1 MRKLFNPAMA
11 VMNRLKYPQKF
22 ILISLLFALPLG
34 LVLASLLA
42 EINRGIEVGQRELA
56 GTGYLRPLRRLF
68 EHSLEDKLLAH
79 AYVQGTTALRP
90 TLVENERRIDAD
102 FTALA
107 AADRQAGATL
117 QTTPRFQ
124 ALRESWAELKAIPLD
139 AQARVDRHT
148 QFITDIRALMSQV
161 GDSADL
167 VLDPRLDSYYLANSL
182 LVQLPDWQ
190 DLLAQATLLG
200 EDMATK
206 AAPPAQDRTQLIA
219 LRGLILD
226 DATKARRNMNM
237 AFDSNPAGTLQTALQ
252 PPLETAAAAT
262 EDFLEQI
269 KQDLIDPPAVRAPAQ
284 PYRVAGAPARA
295 ATFAYWDA
303 AVDKLDGLLQARLDE
318 FGTRRWLI
326 VGLTAAA
333 LLLVAYLWVGFYLAV
348 MRTVSRLDAAAQR
361 MISGTA
367 AGPVNLDNRDELGQ
381 VARAFNQ
388 IATALVSASLYRQ
401 AVVDNAAD
409 AIITTDSWGM
419 IRSFNPAAGQI
430 FGYRAAEVIGQPFTM
445 LLETAAHAGPGARRE
460 VGGQR
465 KDGSIFPM
473 DLSVSAMRLGDEE
486 MSICVLRDVTER
498 KRAEEDL
505 EQARDAA
512 EAASRAKSEFLANMS
527 HEIRTP
533 MNAVMGMTGLL
544 LDTPLTPEQRDFAE
558 TIRRSSD
565 DLLTIIND
573 ILDFSKIEADKL
585 ELENQPFDLREC
597 LESSLDLLA
606 PRAGEK
612 GLELAYLIDAQV
624 PSTLV
629 GDVTRLR
636 QILVNLVSNA
646 VKFTER
652 GEIVVSVD
660 AARQADGRYE
670 LHFAVKDTGIGIPAD
685 RMDRLFRSFSQID
698 ASTTRRYG
706 GTGLGLAISR
716 RLSELMSG
724 RMWVESTVGQGS
736 TFHFTLL
743 ATAGTSARR
752 VHLQGTQPQLEGKC
766 LLIVDDN
773 ETNRRILTLQLQA
786 WGMQAV
792 EAASGPAA
800 LACLREQEPFDGAI
814 LDLHMPEMDGITL
827 AGEIRKLPEGAQL
840 PLIMLTSLGRREPE
854 AEAAGFAAYLHKP
867 MKPAQLYTVLVEILG
882 GQAPRKRAPGEAPQI
897 DRQLAARLPLRLLV
911 AEDNAVNQKLA
922 LQLLA
927 RMGYRADV
935 AGNGLEVLQ
944 ALERQVY
951 DIVLL
956 DVQMP
961 EMDGLEA
968 ARRICARW
976 PAGQRPR
983 IIAMTAS
990 AMQGDREACLAAG
1003 MDDYISKPVHV
1014 PELEAALQRWGRR
1027 SDRQS
1032 TRPLPA
1038 PVLTVPP
1045 SVPLPPPPAAKE
1057 APAPAPETPPAVDLS
1072 MLALLRRELQTSEE
1086 PNPVQEILDL
1096 FRDGTPPLLAAMRE
1110 GIAAGDPAKL
1120 KQAAHSLKGS
1130 SGMLGAHHLAAL
1142 TGELEKR
1149 GRAGTVQGTEPLLAQ
1164 VELEFQRVCQ
1174 AFDELQRAG

>member
-1 MRKLFNPAMA
+1 
-11 VMNRLKYPQKF
+11 
-22 ILISLLFALPLG
+22 
-34 LVLASLLA
+34 
-42 EINRGIEVGQRELA
+42 
-56 GTGYLRPLRRLF
+56 
-68 EHSLEDKLLAH
+68 H
-79 AYVQGTTALRP
+79 AYVQGATALRP

-148 QFITDIRALMSQV
+148 QFITDIRTLISQV

-167 VLDPRLDSYYLANSL
+167 VLDPQLDSYYLANSL

-200 EDMATK
+200 EDMATQG
-206 AAPPAQDRTQLIA
+206 APPAQDRTQLIA
-219 LRGLILD
+219 LRGLILAD
-226 DATKARRNMNM
+226 TTKARRNMNM
-237 AFDSNPAGTLQTALQ
+237 AFDSNPAGTLQPALQ
-252 PPLETAAAAT
+252 PPLEAAAAAT
-262 EDFLEQI
+262 EDFLQQI
-269 KQDLIDPPAVRAPAQ
+269 KQDLIDPPVVQSPAQ

-295 ATFAYWDA
+295 ATFVYWDA
-303 AVDKLDGLLQARLDE
+303 AIDRLDGLLQARLDE
-318 FGTRRWLI
+318 FGTRRWLV

-333 LLLVAYLWVGFYLAV
+333 LLLVTYLWAGFYLAV

-367 AGPVNLDNRDELGQ
+367 AEPVNLDNRDELGQ

-388 IATALVSASLYRQ
+388 LATALVSAGRYRQ

-419 IRSFNPAAGQI
+419 IRSFNPAAEHI
-430 FGYRAAEVIGQPFTM
+430 FGYQAGEVIGQPFTM

-486 MSICVLRDVTER
+486 LSICVLRDVTER
-498 KRAEEDL
+498 KRAEDDL

-544 LDTPLTPEQRDFAE
+544 LDTPLTDEQRDFAE

-573 ILDFSKIEADKL
+573 ILDFSKIEADRL

-612 GLELAYLIDAQV
+612 GLELAYQIDAQV
-624 PSTLV
+624 PNTLV

-636 QILVNLVSNA
+636 QILVNLISNA

-660 AARQADGRYE
+660 AARQTDGRYE

-716 RLSELMSG
+716 RLSELMGG

-743 ATAGTSARR
+743 AAAGTSARR

-800 LACLREQEPFDGAI
+800 LACLQEQDPFDGAI

-840 PLIMLTSLGRREPE
+840 PLIMLTSLGRREQE

-961 EMDGLEA
+961 EMDGL
-968 ARRICARW
+968 
-976 PAGQRPR
+976 
-983 IIAMTAS
+983 
-990 AMQGDREACLAAG
+990 
-1003 MDDYISKPVHV
+1003 
-1014 PELEAALQRWGRR
+1014 
-1027 SDRQS
+1027 
-1032 TRPLPA
+1032 
-1038 PVLTVPP
+1038 
-1045 SVPLPPPPAAKE
+1045 
-1057 APAPAPETPPAVDLS
+1057 
-1072 MLALLRRELQTSEE
+1072 
-1086 PNPVQEILDL
+1086 
-1096 FRDGTPPLLAAMRE
+1096 
-1110 GIAAGDPAKL
+1110 
-1120 KQAAHSLKGS
+1120 
-1130 SGMLGAHHLAAL
+1130 
-1142 TGELEKR
+1142 
-1149 GRAGTVQGTEPLLAQ
+1149 
-1164 VELEFQRVCQ
+1164 
-1174 AFDELQRAG
+1174 